1 MPYANNK
8 ERLSV
13 CPVFVPLY
21 NSGPPHPI
29 LTKLS
34 TRNLPSLGMTNA
46 KKNFDFAKKFR
57 FREFFLI
64 FFEVLVLLIL
74 GSILKFDF
82 FANIR

>member
-1 MPYANNK
+1 MLDILIDNLKNPNNK

-34 TRNLPSLGMTNA
+34 TRNLPSLGMTKTR
-46 KKNFDFAKKFR
+46 KKISISQKK
-57 FREFFLI
+57 
-64 FFEVLVLLIL
+64 VLVLLIFR
-74 GSILKFDF
+74 SILKFDF